1 MKKYFIISITIL
13 LFLIL
18 MATIVMADE
27 KGLVYYLCP
36 NQFDEMQTAAAVM
49 IKDAVERAGYTC
61 KDVSAANEDANL
73 QMDLFDDAISRN
85 RKAIII
91 AAVDGIAACAG
102 VDNARNAGIPVIAFD
117 RIISKTSVDFTSVAG
132 CKRMGIMSAQET
144 VNLLKKKY
152 GEVKGSVLDI
162 MGDPS
167 DSYTVLIEEGFQET
181 MKDYPDV
188 KITTKIAEKWDASK
202 AADIADDYLLVYPET
217 DLIFTHA
224 DHLAAA
230 VVSILQT
237 KGYAK
242 NDIFLVSTAGMPM
255 GLNLIRE
262 GWLNADVEQPVSAQA
277 EGIAMFLND
286 IINGNEI
293 KLGSYEIMGIPAEIL
308 KQPYGLELRISGSV
322 INAENVDDAKFWGNQ
337 VGKLK

>member
-1 MKKYFIISITIL
+1 MKRYFIISITIL
-13 LFLIL
+13 FFLIL
-18 MATIVMADE
+18 MSTAVMAADE

-36 NQFDEMQTAAAVM
+36 NQFDEMQTSAAVM

-61 KDVSAANEDANL
+61 KVVSAANEDANL
-73 QMDLFDDAISRN
+73 QMNQFDDAISQN
-85 RKAIII
+85 PKAIII

-117 RIISKTSVDFTSVAG
+117 RIISKTTVDFTSVAG
-132 CKRMGIMSAQET
+132 CKRMGIAAAQET

-181 MKDYPDV
+181 MKDYPNV
-188 KITTKIAEKWDASK
+188 KIATKIAEKWEASK
-202 AADIADDYLLVYPET
+202 AGDIADDFLLVYPET

-242 NDIFLVSTAGMPM
+242 NDILLVSTAGMPM
-255 GLNLIRE
+255 GLQLIRE
-262 GWLNADVEQPVSAQA
+262 GWLSVDVEQPVSAQA
-277 EGIAMFLND
+277 EGIAMFLD
-286 IINGNEI
+286 DVINGNEI
-293 KLGSYEIMGIPAEIL
+293 KLGPYEVMSIPAEVIM
-308 KQPYGLELRISGSV
+308 QPYGLELRISGSV
-322 INAENVDDAKFWGNQ
+322 INAENVDDPKFWGNQ
-337 VGKLK
+337 VGK